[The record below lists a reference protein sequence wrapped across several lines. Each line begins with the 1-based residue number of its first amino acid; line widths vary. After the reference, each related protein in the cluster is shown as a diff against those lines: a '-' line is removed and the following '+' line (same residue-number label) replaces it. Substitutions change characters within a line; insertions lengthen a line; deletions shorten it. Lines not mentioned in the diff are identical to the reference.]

1 MLRTLAKVARPF
13 GFPSVAAG
21 FAASQFVDINPF
33 SEEFGSLKEDPN
45 LAVAGADLLLPELIK
60 TVAPRGSGIMSQI
73 GRFAAN
79 PFFKGARAFTPVG
92 LGLMGIEGIR
102 MGMREQDR
110 INLMRETDPE
120 AYQEYLAEQE
130 DLLGESA

>member
-1 MLRTLAKVARPF
+1 
-13 GFPSVAAG
+13 
-21 FAASQFVDINPF
+21 
-33 SEEFGSLKEDPN
+33 
-45 LAVAGADLLLPELIK
+45 
-60 TVAPRGSGIMSQI
+60 
-73 GRFAAN
+73 
-79 PFFKGARAFTPVG
+79 
-92 LGLMGIEGIR
+92 MGIEGIR

>member
-1 MLRTLAKVARPF
+1 MLTTLAKVARPL

-21 FAASQFVDINPF
+21 FAAGELLSD
-33 SEEFGSLKEDPN
+33 DPN
-45 LAVAGADLLLPELIK
+45 LGIAGAELLAPELTK
-60 TVAPRGSGIMSQI
+60 QVGVRG
-73 GRFAAN
+73 FLAN
-79 PFFKGARAFTPVG
+79 PFQLAEKASRFGKIGRGIASLARAPAMFTPIG
-92 LGLMGIEGIR
+92 LTLLGAEGIM
-102 MGMREQDR
+102 MGMKEQDR